1 MKALVF
7 RHNLAREAVSAI
19 GGHVDRHAFVSRLA
33 PVRLEDVN
41 ELPLPAQDWVRVE
54 TTFSGLCGSDVKQI
68 LLNGSRDNPLT
79 ALVSFPHVL
88 GHEVVGRR
96 ADTGERVVL
105 NPWLSCTPRGIDPPC
120 PACQAGRYPWC
131 RNFRSGDL
139 PVSIHLGNC
148 AAAAGAHAERFGA
161 HVSQLFAIPD
171 DVSDE
176 AAVLADPVS
185 VSLRSILLAP
195 PPDGQAVLV
204 YGSGTLAFAVIAL
217 LRHLY
222 PGTEVWAA
230 TRPGARASLATRLGA
245 HAVLSSS
252 PDELV
257 AQVARC
263 LGTTPLVPWSKHDW
277 LQDGPA
283 VVYDTIGS
291 TETVETSLRLLATG
305 GTLVVSGVE
314 PPKRFEWTPLYF
326 KELRVIGSNGFG
338 VEEVGGVA
346 KHAMEHYFNFV
357 ADGLDLTPVITH
369 RFPLERWDQA
379 VLALKDSRRTGAV
392 KVLLEPAAARLR
404 AAGRSRSRHR
414 SEAGLRTGRRD
425 QFGPCDL
432 PVDDVVG
439 HLGKLAVVVARVV
452 PQRSE
457 CVVHG
462 HGQVLGEHA
471 LGLLDDHPAGQGHL
485 ELLGQQVALP
495 ECPFLDQRD
504 RGHLRHGLRQVDLG
518 TGKRLVAAA
527 EQVQRADD
535 VRAHPQR
542 DGAHRLEARIG
553 RFKREDRPAGPAAGR
568 VRLDGPAGR
577 ERVQTRALGTLE
589 LEELK

>member
-7 RHNLAREAVSAI
+7 RHNLARETASAV
-19 GGHVDRHAFVSRLA
+19 GGRVDQRAYVSRFA
-33 PVRLEDVN
+33 PVRIEDIE
-41 ELPLPAQDWVRVE
+41 ELPLPAKDWVRVQ

-68 LLNGSRDNPLT
+68 ILNGSRDNPLT

-105 NPWLSCTPRGIDPPC
+105 NPWLSCIPRGIDPPC

-131 RNFRSGDL
+131 RNFRSGNL
-139 PVSIHLGNC
+139 PVSINLGNC
-148 AAAAGAHAERFGA
+148 AAAAGAHAERFAA
-161 HVSQLFAIPD
+161 HPSQLFAIPD
-171 DVSDE
+171 HVSDD

-195 PPDGQAVLV
+195 PAAGETVLV

-222 PGTEVWAA
+222 PDTEIWAA
-230 TRPGARASLATRLGA
+230 TRPGARAELATRLGA

-257 AQVARC
+257 AQVARRMV
-263 LGTTPLVPWSKHDW
+263 TTPLQPWSKHDW

-338 VEEVGGVA
+338 IEEVGGIA
-346 KHAMEHYFNFV
+346 KHSMEHYFDFV
-357 ADGLDLTPVITH
+357 AAGLDLTPVITH
-369 RFPLERWDQA
+369 RFPLSRWGEA
-379 VLALKDSRRTGAV
+379 VLAVKNSRRTGAV
-392 KVLLEPAAARLR
+392 KVLLEPTA
-404 AAGRSRSRHR
+404 
-414 SEAGLRTGRRD
+414 
-425 QFGPCDL
+425 
-432 PVDDVVG
+432 
-439 HLGKLAVVVARVV
+439 
-452 PQRSE
+452 
-457 CVVHG
+457 
-462 HGQVLGEHA
+462 
-471 LGLLDDHPAGQGHL
+471 
-485 ELLGQQVALP
+485 
-495 ECPFLDQRD
+495 
-504 RGHLRHGLRQVDLG
+504 
-518 TGKRLVAAA
+518 
-527 EQVQRADD
+527 
-535 VRAHPQR
+535 
-542 DGAHRLEARIG
+542 
-553 RFKREDRPAGPAAGR
+553 
-568 VRLDGPAGR
+568 
-577 ERVQTRALGTLE
+577 
-589 LEELK
+589 

>member
-7 RHNLAREAVSAI
+7 QHSLAREAASTI
-19 GGHVDRHAFVSRLA
+19 GGRVDRRAFVSRMA
-33 PVRLEDVN
+33 PVRLDDID
-41 ELPLPAQDWVRVE
+41 ELPLPAEDWVRVE

-68 LLNGSRDNPLT
+68 LLNGARDNPLT

-105 NPWLSCTPRGIDPPC
+105 NPWLSCRPRGINPPC
-120 PACQAGRYPWC
+120 EACIVGRYPWC

-148 AAAAGAHAERFGA
+148 AAAAGAHAERFAA
-161 HVSQLFAIPD
+161 HPSQLFAIPD
-171 DVSDE
+171 GISDE

-195 PPDGQAVLV
+195 PPDGTPALV

-222 PGTEVWAA
+222 PGTQVWAA
-230 TRPGARASLATRLGA
+230 TRAGARAELATRLGA
-245 HAVLSSS
+245 HAVLTSV

-257 AQVARC
+257 AQVAR
-263 LGTTPLVPWSKHDW
+263 LVSTTPLEPWSKHDW

-338 VEEVGGVA
+338 VEDVGGAV
-346 KHAMEHYFNFV
+346 KHAMEHYFDFV
-357 ADGLDLTPVITH
+357 ADGLDLTSVITH
-369 RFPLERWDQA
+369 RFPLERWGEA
-379 VLALKDSRRTGAV
+379 VLTLKNSRRTGAV
-392 KVLLEPAAARLR
+392 KVLLEPDPSRRVLR
-404 AAGRSRSRHR
+404 A
-414 SEAGLRTGRRD
+414 
-425 QFGPCDL
+425 
-432 PVDDVVG
+432 
-439 HLGKLAVVVARVV
+439 
-452 PQRSE
+452 
-457 CVVHG
+457 
-462 HGQVLGEHA
+462 
-471 LGLLDDHPAGQGHL
+471 
-485 ELLGQQVALP
+485 
-495 ECPFLDQRD
+495 
-504 RGHLRHGLRQVDLG
+504 
-518 TGKRLVAAA
+518 
-527 EQVQRADD
+527 
-535 VRAHPQR
+535 
-542 DGAHRLEARIG
+542 GA
-553 RFKREDRPAGPAAGR
+553 
-568 VRLDGPAGR
+568 
-577 ERVQTRALGTLE
+577 
-589 LEELK
+589 